1 MGNPAPVNRSQATM
15 KAWIL
20 ATLISC
26 SFPAWPQSEP
36 LGRLF
41 FTPQQRALLDRQRIQ
56 GMTSNFD
63 QQASYTLNGEVRRSS
78 GKNTRWINGEAQT
91 GPTPRGVI
99 GDTYHPAT
107 GERDSLLGGG
117 KIHVQNPALKP

>member
-1 MGNPAPVNRSQATM
+1 MTRTHRIALL
-15 KAWIL
+15 L
-20 ATLISC
+20 AGSLA
-26 SFPAWPQSEP
+26 AWPQSEP

-41 FTPQQRALLDRQRIQ
+41 FTPQQRSLLDRQRMQ

-78 GKNTRWINGEAQT
+78 GKNTRWVNGQAQT

-107 GERDSLLGGG
+107 GERESLLGSGRVIV
-117 KIHVQNPALKP
+117 KSNSNKP

>member
-1 MGNPAPVNRSQATM
+1 
-15 KAWIL
+15 
-20 ATLISC
+20 
-26 SFPAWPQSEP
+26 
-36 LGRLF
+36 
-41 FTPQQRALLDRQRIQ
+41 
-56 GMTSNFD
+56 MTSNFD

>member
-1 MGNPAPVNRSQATM
+1 M
-15 KAWIL
+15 KNWIIALLL
-20 ATLISC
+20 ACAL
-26 SFPAWPQSEP
+26 PAWPQSEA

-41 FTPQQRALLDRQRIQ
+41 FTPQQRSQLDRQRLQ

-78 GKNTRWINGEAQT
+78 GKNTRWVNGEAQT
-91 GPTPRGVI
+91 GPTPHGVI

-107 GERDSLLGGG
+107 GERESLLGSGR
-117 KIHVQNPALKP
+117 IQVQKTAPKP